1 MYHNS
6 LRVVCIVVVQL
17 FAIACSKVSFYGR
30 TETGRNFIDGMAA
43 DAGGRKDAIL
53 RNLPKNPSNTQVL
66 DVFVDNISNYKYALV
81 VGKTDCTD
89 AAYSKPINYLEH
101 IRDDLGADGE
111 KGLCV
116 VGVRGDVAVQSSPT
130 QYFWTKDTVAPGAF
144 AIAAIDALVKKS
156 PASIS
161 WSISEGTDSYAV
173 AIGPNRDCS
182 NPTISVADVKGESLT
197 IEKLADGQYYVC
209 VQAKD
214 RAGNEAVATNNGIG
228 FVIDTMAPAAFNIN
242 RPLAKIRDSKPEIA
256 WSQSSPDAVYDVS
269 VASDIAC
276 TQAVESA
283 IGVTALQYR
292 VLSALPDQVYFICAK
307 ARDPVGNV
315 TLAANNGYMFTID
328 TVGGGVTFDLNTLPR
343 DPSNVTQ
350 LNVTVLSDVVVPNDA
365 VVKYRYKIG
374 SPVSGFCEDSNGYSA
389 DVNIATPITSQVST
403 LNDGRLVV
411 CAYGADAVGN
421 WTDVNGR
428 INPNSFQWTKS
439 VAAPSIA
446 FTLKEFCGPML
457 CLPNAPLLLESAT
470 IARSPNAVISG
481 VGVSVQDLGTQRYLA
496 TAAGAFN
503 AATPVLFPA
512 TVSGDQTTFSY
523 GFSVANLR
531 NGITYKV
538 TATVLDAAGNHS
550 SVSHDITWDSVAPS
564 VSAVKVKTREPGAQ
578 FSDIQTTK
586 VNFVTVSVAGN
597 GTGSPIAKYCLKMD
611 SNIAPIGIA
620 DPCWTTLALTEQQIV
635 FSKDNLDGRVPFTP
649 GQYKFYAWILDMS
662 GNQSAA
668 APFATVN
675 YQPILPPALSHLYVT
690 YDPLKPLPTPSNT
703 RSVNNNRIVY
713 IRWVVS
719 TTNPNG
725 LKNSPKPIK
734 IFYMRNGEPDEDLGV
749 NLDAGSKN
757 AVACVL
763 STPNPP
769 PSNSFSGCYQWT
781 IPSSVDVNEYLRF
794 RIQAVDAD
802 DMLAFGQTNE
812 LHLPDFNFLAGNTE
826 NGLNGTSTAAILD
839 PVGTQNLVVHP
850 SGRVFILDSRGLLVV
865 DPLDGILRKFIDKAQ
880 LTVNVGK
887 LALDLEG
894 NLLIYTGDSIKMV
907 KNLDILAGSS
917 SMTTV
922 IGGGQGKNLRAD
934 SVQNPLDL
942 FMQYNGKSE
951 SLFFVAP
958 NGDIYFQ
965 SDYQNRTSVD
975 GARIRRAVAP
985 SFQVESIKIAGTA
998 TPWADRRPPDAKATP
1013 PYPGER
1019 PASYEIEHCRL
1030 WSAAFTFDA
1039 TTKRPLAMF
1048 PLLMPDGQTAA
1059 DSPLCWLNE
1068 PGRPFHQYFD
1078 SVRFNA
1084 SGSGFTLA
1092 PSTPTPIVPPRLSF
1106 MGLAYEGAREGPY
1119 VKYFQSLSGRLYA
1132 RVNGVGIKN
1141 DYVFRYNSSDH
1152 VNPWKLLAGRE
1163 NGGECVDG
1171 IQALSCALNLSSIF
1185 VDAQENLYMMDND
1198 VVRIIQSDGTM
1209 LTIVGQSKSSGD
1221 GKNPLNARF
1230 DQIGAFDFYPKTS
1243 SDPKFVVSDAGGFRL
1258 REFKENT
1265 SIDSIAGD
1273 GVNLVKS
1280 PLGVAKDNSLSW
1292 GNDSPNAAFK
1302 LSETGDVF
1310 VMKYQGQA
1318 PYKINRFN
1326 GMWEVLSDR
1335 PGIPGTGYGS
1345 QVLAMHGG
1353 QLLFGTFNYLADPAV
1368 LTTGN
1373 GRLYLHSTDGVLSN
1387 RPELVLSKPSADSPL
1402 TTFFPFEN
1410 DTTVKQCPADVR
1422 RLDCNGPRTGTGFMP
1437 QGTYDT
1443 TYNAWVVAINSAATS
1458 RIVGFQVAKA
1468 DDKIFDI
1475 LNLPSPVRSFA
1486 ITGADATKRAYV
1498 CLGDGYIYKYM
1509 LPVPALPDVAVGTK
1523 IAFPVTGMT
1532 CSKTSGSMIYSTA
1545 RGPTP
1550 GTTPEDGTLIF
1561 GYELNGLQGIAEFV
1575 NP

>member
-1 MYHNS
+1 MHNNS

-17 FAIACSKVSFYGR
+17 FAIACSKVSFYGT
-30 TETGRNFIDGMAA
+30 TETGRNFVDGMAA

-116 VGVRGDVAVQSSPT
+116 VGVQGDVAVQSSPT
-130 QYFWTKDTVAPGAF
+130 QYFWTKDTVAPGPF
-144 AIAAIDALVKKS
+144 AISAIDSLLKQS

-161 WSISEGTDSYAV
+161 WSISEGV
-173 AIGPNRDCS
+173 ATYSASIGPKKDCTS
-182 NPTISVADVKGESLT
+182 PTIKVSDIKAESLS
-197 IEKLADGQYYVC
+197 IDALADGQYFIC
-209 VQAKD
+209 AEAQD
-214 RAGNEAVATNNGIG
+214 LAGNKTSATNNGLA
-228 FVIDTMAPAAFNIN
+228 FSIDSLAPSAFSIN
-242 RPLAKIRDSKPEIA
+242 KPTSRIRNTKPEIA
-256 WSQSSPDAVYDVS
+256 WSPSSSDAVYDVI
-269 VASDIAC
+269 VASDNAC
-276 TQAVESA
+276 TQVVESA
-283 IGVTALQYR
+283 VGLVDPHYNVAA
-292 VLSALPDQVYFICAK
+292 ALPDQSYYVCVK
-307 ARDPVGNV
+307 ARDPVGHE
-315 TLAANNGYMFTID
+315 TLAANNGYMFTVD
-328 TVGGGVTFDLNTLPR
+328 TVGVFVTFDENTKPAN
-343 DPSNVTQ
+343 PSNVTQ
-350 LNVTVLSDVVVPNDA
+350 LNVTVLGPD

-374 SPVSGFCEDSNGYSA
+374 SGALTSAVFCADATGYLAEA
-389 DVNIATPITSQVST
+389 DITTRITASLVGPPP
-403 LNDGRLVV
+403 LGGYADGPMIV
-411 CAYGADAVGN
+411 CAYGADLAGN
-421 WTDVNGR
+421 WTRPDGS
-428 INPNSFQWTKS
+428 IPYNSFEWTKS
-439 VAAPSIA
+439 VAAPSIT
-446 FTLKEFCGPML
+446 FTLKEFCGPRL
-457 CLPNAPLLLESAT
+457 CLPNAPLLLESGT
-470 IARSPNAVISG
+470 IARSPNAGISG

-503 AATPVLFPA
+503 AVTPVLFPA
-512 TVSGDQTTFSY
+512 TVSGNQTTFSY

-538 TATVLDAAGNHS
+538 TATVVDIAGNHS

-564 VSAVKVKTREPGAQ
+564 VSPVMVKTREPGAQ

-597 GTGSPIAKYCLKMD
+597 GTGSPIEKYCLKMH
-611 SNIAPIGIA
+611 SNIDPVGIA
-620 DPCWTTLALTEQQIV
+620 DPCWTTLALTEQQKL
-635 FSKDNLDGRVPFTP
+635 FSKNNLDGRVPFTP

-690 YDPLKPLPTPSNT
+690 YDPLEPLPTPSNT
-703 RSVNNNRIVY
+703 LSVNNNRIVY

-781 IPSSVDVNEYLRF
+781 IPGSVVVNEYLRF

-802 DMLAFGQTNE
+802 DMLAFGQTNA
-812 LHLPDFNFLAGNTE
+812 LHLPQFNFLAGNTE
-826 NGLNGTSTAAILD
+826 TGLEGTSTAAILD

-880 LTVNVGK
+880 LTVSVGK
-887 LALDLEG
+887 LALDPRG
-894 NLLIYTGDSIKMV
+894 NLLIYNGDSIKQV
-907 KNLDILAGSS
+907 SNVDILAGLSN
-917 SMTTV
+917 MTTV
-922 IGGGQGKNLRAD
+922 IGGGSKTDDTVAA
-934 SVQNPLDL
+934 PLEL
-942 FMQYNGKSE
+942 SMQYNGKSE

-998 TPWADRRPPDAKATP
+998 TPWADRRPPAEPD
-1013 PYPGER
+1013 PGER

-1030 WSAAFTFDA
+1030 WSAAFTFDPV
-1039 TTKRPLAMF
+1039 TKRPVAMF
-1048 PLLMPDGQTAA
+1048 PLLVPDGKTAA
-1059 DSPLCWLNE
+1059 DSPCWHNI
-1068 PGRPFHQYFD
+1068 PGKSFDSYFD
-1078 SVRFNA
+1078 FVRFNA

-1092 PSTPTPIVPPRLSF
+1092 PSTPTPTTPTR
-1106 MGLAYEGAREGPY
+1106 LAYFGLGLGGAREGNY
-1119 VKYFQSLSGRLYA
+1119 VKYFQSLSGQLYA
-1132 RVNGVGIKN
+1132 RVNGVGVQN
-1141 DYVFRYNSSDH
+1141 DHVFRYNSSDQ
-1152 VNPWKLLAGRE
+1152 VNPWKLLAGQD
-1163 NGGECVDG
+1163 NGGECLDG
-1171 IQALSCALNLSSIF
+1171 TRQALDCALNLSSIF
-1185 VDAQENLYMMDND
+1185 VDAQDNLYMMDND

-1273 GVNLVKS
+1273 GVSLAKS
-1280 PLGVAKDNSLSW
+1280 PLGLAKDNSLSW
-1292 GNDSPNAAFK
+1292 GNDAPNAAFK

-1310 VMKYQGQA
+1310 VMKYQGEV
-1318 PYKINRFN
+1318 PFKIDRAN
-1326 GMWEVLSDR
+1326 GMWKALSDS
-1335 PGIPGTGYGS
+1335 PGIPGSGYGA
-1345 QVLAMHGG
+1345 QVLAMHPGQGMRPG
-1353 QLLFGTFNYLADPAV
+1353 QLLFGTFNYLRG
-1368 LTTGN
+1368 LTDTGN
-1373 GRLYLHSTDGVLSN
+1373 GRLYEHSDSYLIGN
-1387 RPELVLSKPSADSPL
+1387 RPTLVVSKPGADSPL

-1410 DTTVKQCPADVR
+1410 DTTVKQCPAGVS
-1422 RLDCNGPRTGTGFMP
+1422 RLDCNGPATGTGVMP

-1443 TYNAWVVAINSAATS
+1443 AYNAWVIAINSVATY
-1458 RIVGFQVAKA
+1458 RIVGFQTQA

-1475 LNLPSPVRSFA
+1475 LNLPRPVRSFA
-1486 ITGADATKRAYV
+1486 ITGAGATKRAYV

-1509 LPVPALPDVAVGTK
+1509 LRVPALPDVAVGTK